1 MSARSGICVI
11 DKSVLGSN
19 QLLVAFLLKLSFIT
33 LKNNFDWI
41 FSGIPNAA
49 FFFGAVATQ
58 EKRKGSIEESDD
70 SDDDGER
77 SPVPST
83 QSGTN
88 G

>member
-19 QLLVAFLLKLSFIT
+19 QLLVAFLLKLS
-33 LKNNFDWI
+33 LKNNFDSI

-49 FFFGAVATQ
+49 FFFSAVATQ
-58 EKRKGSIEESDD
+58 EKGKGSVEESDD